1 MAGLTNG
8 QEQVIVR
15 VLKDRLKASTIIL
28 FGSAA
33 QNRLRPDSDIDI
45 AIMTPEV
52 HNPYDLFIVAGE
64 LAEKLKREVD
74 LVDFRQASPVFQV
87 QIASSG
93 IVLLDQDPADRH
105 YAYMRAYKEYAML
118 NEERK
123 EILQNYDVSLGG
135 LKGFGKRYLSE

>member
-1 MAGLTNG
+1 
-8 QEQVIVR
+8 
-15 VLKDRLKASTIIL
+15 
-28 FGSAA
+28 
-33 QNRLRPDSDIDI
+33 
-45 AIMTPEV
+45 MTPEV

-135 LKGFGKRYLSE
+135 LKGFGKRYLSK

>member
-52 HNPYDLFIVAGE
+52 HNPYDLFIVSGE

-135 LKGFGKRYLSE
+135 LKGFGKRYLSK